1 MAKASETIRDAVL
14 SWPQVSE
21 EPHRFGGVEFRLGK
35 REFGHLHGEVLLD
48 VPFPR
53 TVRDELIGAG
63 LVERHHIL
71 PDSGWISFRIRKA
84 GDAEAAIALLRRSY
98 DLAIAQLVRREQQ
111 SKRARAQS

>member
-21 EPHRFGGVEFRLGK
+21 EPHRFGGVEFKFGK
-35 REFGHLHGEVLLD
+35 RELGHLHGDVLLD

-53 TVRDELIGAG
+53 AVRDELVNAG
-63 LVERHHIL
+63 LADRHHIL

-84 GDAEAAIALLRRSY
+84 GDAEAAVALLRRSY
-98 DLAIAQLVRREQQ
+98 DLVVAQLARRQRR
-111 SKRARAQS
+111 SASAKAHT